1 MGRSDQQKEH
11 AMSVLDRIVAAVTPP
26 ESEEDRA
33 KARQRARAA
42 AAPGDWLDQILQHH
56 EQIEAAFTEAQ
67 TAVDAPSRTRA
78 QRKLAALLTS
88 HSSAEEAVIYPQ
100 LSHDHKTHMAMAYEE
115 QQAAKVQLALLEA
128 IDPLS
133 QDWREKLEHIRG
145 AVAHHVYEEE
155 NDRFL
160 HLKEE
165 LPPADQDRMTARYR
179 EEMSRY
185 DSSL

>member
-1 MGRSDQQKEH
+1 
-11 AMSVLDRIVAAVTPP
+11 MSVLDRIVAAVTPP

-33 KARQRARAA
+33 QARQKARAA

-56 EQIEAAFTEAQ
+56 QQIEAAFSEAE
-67 TAVDAPSRTRA
+67 AAADAQSRTQA

-100 LSHDHKTHMAMAYEE
+100 LSKDHKTHMAMAYEE
-115 QQAAKVQLALLEA
+115 QQAAKVQLALLEEL
-128 IDPLS
+128 DPLS
-133 QDWREKLEHIRG
+133 HDWQEKLEHIKG

-165 LPPADQDRMTARYR
+165 LSPVDQDRMSARYR

-185 DSSL
+185 NSGL

>member
-1 MGRSDQQKEH
+1 
-11 AMSVLDRIVAAVTPP
+11 MSVLDRIVAAVTPP
-26 ESEEDRA
+26 ESEQDRVM
-33 KARQRARAA
+33 ARQRARAA
-42 AAPGDWLDQILQHH
+42 AAPGDWLDQILHHH
-56 EQIEAAFTEAQ
+56 EQIEAAFAQ
-67 TAVDAPSRTRA
+67 AQAATDAQSRTQA
-78 QRKLAALLTS
+78 QRKLAALLTG

-100 LSHDHKTHMAMAYEE
+100 LSSGHKTHMAMAYEE
-115 QQAAKVQLALLEA
+115 QQAAKVELALLETL
-128 IDPLS
+128 DPLS

-165 LPPADQDRMTARYR
+165 LPPPDQDRMTARYR

-185 DSSL
+185 DSGL

>member
-1 MGRSDQQKEH
+1 
-11 AMSVLDRIVAAVTPP
+11 MSVLDRIVAAVTPP
-26 ESEEDRA
+26 ESEQDRAEARA
-33 KARQRARAA
+33 KARAA
-42 AAPGDWLDQILQHH
+42 AGPGDWLDQILQHH
-56 EQIEAAFTEAQ
+56 QQIEAAFAEAES
-67 TAVDAPSRTRA
+67 AADAQGRTQA
-78 QRKLAALLTS
+78 LRKLAALLTS

-100 LSHDHKTHMAMAYEE
+100 LSLDHKSHMAMAYEE

-128 IDPLS
+128 LDPLS
-133 QDWREKLEHIRG
+133 QDWRDKLEHIKG

-165 LPPADQDRMTARYR
+165 LSPADQDRMTARYR

-185 DSSL
+185 NSAL